1 MISQL
6 PLCYPERN
14 VVLAPILPDRIRRRR
29 RRRRRR
35 GMMAVVNGTDWS
47 SMRRYTLEWG
57 G

>member
-29 RRRRRR
+29 RR